1 MKDECPCC
9 RGGRGRYLGFNV
21 PLNLAEEIESFRVE
35 RGLNMTKALR
45 ELIERA
51 LSSQQEHA

>member
-21 PLNLAEEIESFRVE
+21 PLNLAEEIESFRV
-35 RGLNMTKALR
+35 
-45 ELIERA
+45 
-51 LSSQQEHA
+51 